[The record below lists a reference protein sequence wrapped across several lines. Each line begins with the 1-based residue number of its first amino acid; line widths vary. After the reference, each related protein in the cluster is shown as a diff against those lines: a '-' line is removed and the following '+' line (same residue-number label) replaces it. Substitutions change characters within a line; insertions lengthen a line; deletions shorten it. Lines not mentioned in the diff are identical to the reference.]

1 MIGYINGSLINIE
14 SNTLLVETA
23 GVGYEVEAHDR
34 MLPGLILGNKVAVY
48 IHHHVREDA
57 ETLFGFSNLTEKK
70 LFRLVLKVNGVGP
83 KLALAILSCL
93 TPQEFSNAVL
103 QENLTT
109 LKQVKGLGIKVAK
122 RVVMDLKTAVAEF
135 ANQAAAN
142 MTPDDD
148 SLYWQDAVL
157 VLTRLG
163 YKAAMAEKVVLQL
176 KDEADNLD
184 HLIRISLK
192 SISKETTSTL

>member
-1 MIGYINGSLINIE
+1 MIGYINGSLLNIE
-14 SNTLLVETA
+14 NNTLLVETA
-23 GVGYEVEAHDR
+23 GVGYEVEVHDK
-34 MLPGLILGNKVAVY
+34 MLSGLILGNKVTIY

-57 ETLFGFSNLTEKK
+57 QTLFGFANLTEKK

-103 QENLTT
+103 QEHLAT
-109 LKQVKGLGIKVAK
+109 LQQVKGLGIKVAK
-122 RVVMDLKTAVAEF
+122 RVVIDLKAVMAEFTSPATTAVNCE
-135 ANQAAAN
+135 N
-142 MTPDDD
+142 D
-148 SLYWQDAVL
+148 SMSWQDAVL

-163 YKAAMAEKVVLQL
+163 YKSAMAERVVFAL
-176 KDEADNLD
+176 KDEANDLD

-192 SISKETTSTL
+192 SIAKETSGAL

>member
-14 SNTLLVETA
+14 NNTLLVETS
-23 GVGYEVEAHDR
+23 GVGYEVEVHDR
-34 MLPGLILGNKVAVY
+34 MLMGLILGNKVTVY

-57 ETLFGFSNLTEKK
+57 ETLFGFANMTEKK

-135 ANQAAAN
+135 ASPAADLLSPA
-142 MTPDDD
+142 DE
-148 SLYWQDAVL
+148 SLSWQDAVL

-176 KDEADNLD
+176 KDEAEDLD

-192 SISKETTSTL
+192 NISKETTSAL